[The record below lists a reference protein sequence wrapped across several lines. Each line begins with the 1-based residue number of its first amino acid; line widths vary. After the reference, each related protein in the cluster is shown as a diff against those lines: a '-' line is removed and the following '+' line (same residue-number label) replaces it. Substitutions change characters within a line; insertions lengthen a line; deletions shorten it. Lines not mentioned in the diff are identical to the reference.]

1 MGQISS
7 SPFSVSLEA
16 NLKSNLIF
24 ELNITTSAIFH
35 LNFRKSSRSI
45 HLYFK
50 RDLYIF
56 KERSCRNL
64 CSLILERDSLQKDCH
79 TLSSTTCNPKVPISD
94 RHGNGLGSLLLSS
107 PSRFSSRR
115 LPCAATKSRSTAD
128 LSWSVFDLVGPARH
142 RKHTKRFLA
151 TQPSNYP
158 FSSSSTTFSPVY
170 FCITLYF
177 LSTMKP
183 QTYKG
188 RSRARRSEGGFDLAM
203 RTAILRIFRSM

>member
-1 MGQISS
+1 M
-7 SPFSVSLEA
+7 F
-16 NLKSNLIF
+16 F
-24 ELNITTSAIFH
+24 
-35 LNFRKSSRSI
+35 NFR
-45 HLYFK
+45 
-50 RDLYIF
+50 
-56 KERSCRNL
+56 ER
-64 CSLILERDSLQKDCH
+64 
-79 TLSSTTCNPKVPISD
+79 LSSERLSYAFQRTTCNPMVPISD
-94 RHGNGLGSLLLSS
+94 RHGNALGSLLLSS